1 MGNVTLTKSIVLGL
15 GVGLG
20 FAAAA
25 FLVGLVAK
33 S

>member
-1 MGNVTLTKSIVLGL
+1 MQIDLKHSVILGL

-25 FLVGLVAK
+25 VIVGLITK
-33 S
+33 